1 MSLTQNRIRARRL
14 NSVWAMKQRRRVCP
28 HQYFTRIE
36 LGTTGVI
43 AGIYHEAKKTCLR
56 RSAAAGPS
64 GGCSRRR
71 LKSGSY
77 VSARMAEAG
86 LHADVR
92 CAARGRALG
101 SAERQKRKNERHIV
115 GVTREGKSMLSDGR
129 HVWCVASG
137 FGNENLMRR
146 KGN

>member
-14 NSVWAMKQRRRVCP
+14 NSVWAMKQRRRACP

-64 GGCSRRR
+64 GGCSRQRE
-71 LKSGSY
+71 KSGSY
-77 VSARMAEAG
+77 VSARMAEPGFMQTFGVQRAG
-86 LHADVR
+86 EPWEAPS
-92 CAARGRALG
+92 GR
-101 SAERQKRKNERHIV
+101 NER
-115 GVTREGKSMLSDGR
+115 TKDTLS
-129 HVWCVASG
+129 A
-137 FGNENLMRR
+137 
-146 KGN
+146 